1 MVVTQMQTVQTHLEV
16 ITALATLDSLEM
28 DIHVQVSN
36 HNLQNYTLCAYYGR
50 FTFRHQ

>member
-1 MVVTQMQTVQTHLEV
+1 MVVTQMRTAQTHLEV

-36 HNLQNYTLCAYYGR
+36 HNMKNYTLCVYCDP